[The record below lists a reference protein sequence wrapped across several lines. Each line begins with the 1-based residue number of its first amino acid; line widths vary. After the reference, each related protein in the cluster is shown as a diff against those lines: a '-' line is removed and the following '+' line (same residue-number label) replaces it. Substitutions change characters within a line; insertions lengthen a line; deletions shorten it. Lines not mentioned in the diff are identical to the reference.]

1 MWNEGVLREALRK
14 TIERHPVFQAVVRRT
29 SDGHCQWQDSRGGI
43 PGLRW
48 LDQEP
53 EEAYPHSRFLDI
65 QKTPGLEITAVAGRA
80 RSDLIVQV
88 HHAACDGIGSLDF
101 LADLLTMYANCLSGT
116 QTYRLRQL
124 KTEQFKQR
132 G

>member
-1 MWNEGVLREALRK
+1 MLHVPQSRQTETGTDTTLFPLPLTPIEHVFFKQDRPTHPIQFFCRLRFAGVLNEGVLREALRK

-53 EEAYPHSRFLDI
+53 EEAYPH
-65 QKTPGLEITAVAGRA
+65 
-80 RSDLIVQV
+80 
-88 HHAACDGIGSLDF
+88 
-101 LADLLTMYANCLSGT
+101 
-116 QTYRLRQL
+116 
-124 KTEQFKQR
+124 
-132 G
+132 